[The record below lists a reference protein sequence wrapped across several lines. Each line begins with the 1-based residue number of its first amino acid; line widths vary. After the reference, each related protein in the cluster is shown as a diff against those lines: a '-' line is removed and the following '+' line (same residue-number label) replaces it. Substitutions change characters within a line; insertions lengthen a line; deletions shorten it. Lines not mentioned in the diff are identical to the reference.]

1 MAMEYRMI
9 EFVSYE
15 GKFPN
20 LCEGLLVVRIDG
32 RLYAF
37 SPYYDSMYRT
47 FWNRFNRTEALE
59 DDSITKVSGFYLRSG
74 GYIDWGED
82 GENPKIVKR
91 KWIIDDKAMKLEN
104 GVRFILSGEQKS
116 ELEKV
121 INQNIELGCC
131 GGCV

>member
-1 MAMEYRMI
+1 MI

-37 SPYYDSMYRT
+37 NPYYDSMYRS
-47 FWNRFNRTEALE
+47 FWNRFNRTESLE

-121 INQNIELGCC
+121 INQNIEFGCC

>member
-1 MAMEYRMI
+1 MI

-15 GKFPN
+15 GKLPN

-37 SPYYDSMYRT
+37 SPYYDSMYRS

-74 GYIDWGED
+74 GYIDWGEE

-104 GVRFILSGEQKS
+104 GVRFILSGKQKS

-121 INQNIELGCC
+121 INQNIEFGCC

>member
-1 MAMEYRMI
+1 MI

-59 DDSITKVSGFYLRSG
+59 DDSITKVSGFYMRSG

>member
-1 MAMEYRMI
+1 MI

-37 SPYYDSMYRT
+37 SPYYDSMYRS

-59 DDSITKVSGFYLRSG
+59 DDSITKVFGFYLKSG
-74 GYIDWGED
+74 GRIDWGED
-82 GENPKIVKR
+82 GENPKIVKG
-91 KWIIDDKAMKLEN
+91 KWIIDDKSMKLEN

-121 INQNIELGCC
+121 INQNIEFGCC

>member
-1 MAMEYRMI
+1 MI
-9 EFVSYE
+9 EFVSYDGE
-15 GKFPN
+15 FPN

-32 RLYAF
+32 RMYALGPYSDRSLY
-37 SPYYDSMYRT
+37 RW
-47 FWNRFNRTEALE
+47 FWSRYNRTEILE

-82 GENPKIVKR
+82 GENPKIVQGE
-91 KWIIDDKAMKLEN
+91 WTIDDETMKLEN

-121 INQNIELGCC
+121 INQNIEFGCC

>member
-1 MAMEYRMI
+1 
-9 EFVSYE
+9 
-15 GKFPN
+15 
-20 LCEGLLVVRIDG
+20 
-32 RLYAF
+32 
-37 SPYYDSMYRT
+37 MYRS

-74 GYIDWGED
+74 EYIDWGED

>member
-37 SPYYDSMYRT
+37 SPYYDSMYRS

-74 GYIDWGED
+74 GYIDWGEE

-104 GVRFILSGEQKS
+104 GVRFILSGKQKS

>member
-1 MAMEYRMI
+1 MI

-37 SPYYDSMYRT
+37 SPYYDSMYRS
-47 FWNRFNRTEALE
+47 FLNRFNRTEALE

-82 GENPKIVKR
+82 GENPKIVKG
-91 KWIIDDKAMKLEN
+91 KWIIDDKSMKLEN
-104 GVRFILSGEQKS
+104 GERFILSGEQKS

-121 INQNIELGCC
+121 INQNIEFGCC

>member
-1 MAMEYRMI
+1 MEYRMI

-20 LCEGLLVVRIDG
+20 LCEGLLVIRIDG
-32 RLYAF
+32 RLYAL
-37 SPYYDSMYRT
+37 SPYQNDSMYRS

-82 GENPKIVKR
+82 GENPKIVKG

-121 INQNIELGCC
+121 INQNIEFGCC

>member
-1 MAMEYRMI
+1 MI

>member
-1 MAMEYRMI
+1 MI
-9 EFVSYE
+9 EFVSYD
-15 GKFPN
+15 GKFPT
-20 LCEGLLVVRIDG
+20 LCESLLVVRIDA

-37 SPYYDSMYRT
+37 SPYQNESMYRS
-47 FWNRFNRTEALE
+47 FWNRLDRMGVLE

-82 GENPKIVKR
+82 GENPKIVKG

-104 GVRFILSGEQKS
+104 GERFILSGEQKS

-121 INQNIELGCC
+121 INQNIEFGCC
-131 GGCV
+131 GGCI

>member
-1 MAMEYRMI
+1 MI
-9 EFVSYE
+9 EFVSYD
-15 GKFPN
+15 GKFPT
-20 LCEGLLVVRIDG
+20 LCEGLLVVRIDA

-37 SPYYDSMYRT
+37 SPYQNDSMYSS
-47 FWNRFNRTEALE
+47 FWNRLDRMGVLE

-82 GENPKIVKR
+82 GENPKIVKG

-104 GVRFILSGEQKS
+104 GERFILSGEQKS

-121 INQNIELGCC
+121 INQNIEFGCC
-131 GGCV
+131 GGCI

>member
-1 MAMEYRMI
+1 MGFRSPY
-9 EFVSYE
+9 
-15 GKFPN
+15 G
-20 LCEGLLVVRIDG
+20 EGLLVVRIDG

-37 SPYYDSMYRT
+37 SPYYDSMYRS

-104 GVRFILSGEQKS
+104 GERFTLSGEQKS

-121 INQNIELGCC
+121 INQNIEFGCC

>member
-1 MAMEYRMI
+1 MI

-37 SPYYDSMYRT
+37 SSYSDRSMYRG
-47 FWNRFNRTEALE
+47 FWSRDNRTEILE
-59 DDSITKVSGFYLRSG
+59 DDSITKVFGFYLKSG
-74 GYIDWGED
+74 GRIDWGED
-82 GENPKIVKR
+82 GENPKIVKG
-91 KWIIDDKAMKLEN
+91 KWIIDDKSMKLEN

-121 INQNIELGCC
+121 INQNIEFGCC

>member
-1 MAMEYRMI
+1 MT

-37 SPYYDSMYRT
+37 SPYYDSMYRS

-104 GVRFILSGEQKS
+104 GVRFTLSGEQKS

>member
-1 MAMEYRMI
+1 MI

-37 SPYYDSMYRT
+37 SPYYDSMYRP

-82 GENPKIVKR
+82 GENPKIVKG

-104 GVRFILSGEQKS
+104 GERFILSGEQKS

>member
-1 MAMEYRMI
+1 MI

-37 SPYYDSMYRT
+37 SPYSNESLYRS

>member
-1 MAMEYRMI
+1 MI

-37 SPYYDSMYRT
+37 SSYYDSMYRS

-59 DDSITKVSGFYLRSG
+59 DDSITKVFGFYLKSG
-74 GYIDWGED
+74 GRIDWGED
-82 GENPKIVKR
+82 GENPKIVKG
-91 KWIIDDKAMKLEN
+91 KWIIDDKSMKLEN

-121 INQNIELGCC
+121 INQNIEFGCC